1 VNRFLKIIILILFS
15 ASCSLDNKIKF
26 WNDKEPDNIKKTK
39 IEKIFKKEEEIK
51 KEINSNLKINI
62 ENLDIRYTTNEYSLT
77 KYKGL
82 LQKRNKS
89 KFPKI
94 KNFENFS
101 AKPSI
106 TQKNLFFFDGNGTII
121 KFDDSLNTIWK
132 KNFYSKSEK
141 KLKPFLSLS
150 SNKEILIVA
159 DNISKYYAIKNSTGE
174 LLWSKNN
181 SSPFNSRV
189 EIFEDKILIVDFDN
203 TLRCFSIKNGNE
215 IWNFKTEKSFIK
227 SQKNMSLLVS
237 NNILF
242 FNNSIGDISAI
253 DIESGDLIW
262 QTPTQSSAIYENSFL
277 LKTSNFSLSKNA
289 ILFSNN
295 KNEFFSIN
303 KKNGTINWKLNVNS
317 SLTSIIHDKIIFTI
331 SDSGY
336 LILINENTGRII
348 RATDI
353 FDIFKDKKRKF
364 IKPIGFIANNKNIYL
379 TTSNGKLL
387 IIDLNNGKT
396 KNVIKVDNNK
406 ISKPYIMNKK
416 LIIIANNF
424 LLKLD

>member
-1 VNRFLKIIILILFS
+1 M
-15 ASCSLDNKIKF
+15 
-26 WNDKEPDNIKKTK
+26 
-39 IEKIFKKEEEIK
+39 
-51 KEINSNLKINI
+51 
-62 ENLDIRYTTNEYSLT
+62 
-77 KYKGL
+77 
-82 LQKRNKS
+82 
-89 KFPKI
+89 
-94 KNFENFS
+94 
-101 AKPSI
+101 
-106 TQKNLFFFDGNGTII
+106 
-121 KFDDSLNTIWK
+121 
-132 KNFYSKSEK
+132 
-141 KLKPFLSLS
+141 
-150 SNKEILIVA
+150 
-159 DNISKYYAIKNSTGE
+159 
-174 LLWSKNN
+174 
-181 SSPFNSRV
+181 
-189 EIFEDKILIVDFDN
+189 IVDFDN

-387 IIDLNNGKT
+387 IIDLNNGKK

-406 ISKPYIMNKK
+406 NSKPYIMNKK

>member
-1 VNRFLKIIILILFS
+1 MQQQ
-15 ASCSLDNKIKF
+15 
-26 WNDKEPDNIKKTK
+26 P
-39 IEKIFKKEEEIK
+39 
-51 KEINSNLKINI
+51 
-62 ENLDIRYTTNEYSLT
+62 
-77 KYKGL
+77 
-82 LQKRNKS
+82 
-89 KFPKI
+89 
-94 KNFENFS
+94 
-101 AKPSI
+101 PS
-106 TQKNLFFFDGNGTII
+106 
-121 KFDDSLNTIWK
+121 
-132 KNFYSKSEK
+132 
-141 KLKPFLSLS
+141 
-150 SNKEILIVA
+150 
-159 DNISKYYAIKNSTGE
+159 
-174 LLWSKNN
+174 
-181 SSPFNSRV
+181 
-189 EIFEDKILIVDFDN
+189 
-203 TLRCFSIKNGNE
+203 
-215 IWNFKTEKSFIK
+215 
-227 SQKNMSLLVS
+227 
-237 NNILF
+237 
-242 FNNSIGDISAI
+242 
-253 DIESGDLIW
+253 
-262 QTPTQSSAIYENSFL
+262 NSFL